1 MRHEDIRE
9 HLVVG
14 ALRAITHAQPG
25 GEKNPFAEVFW
36 WEEFVIAGVL
46 RLVRG
51 LIRRGLQCAET
62 NNDCCDYRRH
72 SLHGCSPR
80 KCCQNDTQAGGRA
93 FRKSLDQRLEKRKAK
108 GSCRRRRKYELRR
121 FAPSGAKALTD
132 FGLLTRRQSA
142 ALPQC
147 HRVRKSF

>member
-36 WEEFVIAGVL
+36 WEEFVIASVL

-51 LIRRGLQCAET
+51 LVRRGLQDSQT
-62 NNDCCDYRRH
+62 NNNCYEH
-72 SLHGCSPR
+72 QPESLHGCPR

-108 GSCRRRRKYELRR
+108 G
-121 FAPSGAKALTD
+121 
-132 FGLLTRRQSA
+132 LLQA
-142 ALPQC
+142 AEKIRIQTIRP
-147 HRVRKSF
+147 

>member
-9 HLVVG
+9 HLVIG
-14 ALRAITHAQPG
+14 ALWAITHAQPG
-25 GEKNPFAEVFW
+25 REKDPFAEVFW

-108 GSCRRRRKYELRR
+108 GLLQAAEKIRIETIRPLR
-121 FAPSGAKALTD
+121 G
-132 FGLLTRRQSA
+132 
-142 ALPQC
+142 
-147 HRVRKSF
+147 